1 MERPKT
7 SASIFAVVFITIII
21 AEIFSSLNKAGL
33 FLHFVAIFISV
44 FYVILLKKDIFIIS
58 LSLSSLLRIIN
69 YSMPV
74 FFPYTIYWFP
84 LVYSPIFISAYLVI
98 RFLRFSDE
106 IGLNLRRWYIYLPLG
121 MLIGYILAFPEFA
134 ILQPSSLISDFSLK
148 SILTLC
154 IVMYVF
160 IALAEEL
167 VFRSVIQSSL
177 EMEFGLLKG
186 LLLAAGL
193 FAAMHIQYG
202 IFAGYAFFAGLLMG
216 YIFQRTRSLLFITI
230 IHGTINVMVFGLFH
244 QA

>member
-1 MERPKT
+1 MERPSST
-7 SASIFAVVFITIII
+7 SIFVVVFITIII
-21 AEIFSSLNKAGL
+21 AEIFSTLNKAGL

-69 YSMPV
+69 YSMPI

-98 RFLRFSDE
+98 RFLGFSDE
-106 IGLNLRRWYIYLPLG
+106 IGLNLRRWYIYFPLG

-134 ILQPSSLISDFSLK
+134 ILQPSSLIPDFSIR

-167 VFRSVIQSSL
+167 VFRSVI
-177 EMEFGLLKG
+177 
-186 LLLAAGL
+186 
-193 FAAMHIQYG
+193 
-202 IFAGYAFFAGLLMG
+202 
-216 YIFQRTRSLLFITI
+216 
-230 IHGTINVMVFGLFH
+230 
-244 QA
+244 